1 MKRPSLG
8 LRGKLALAA
17 LVVAALPWVGWL
29 YVEELERFL
38 ADAQEQALMGTARA
52 VATALHDRPG
62 LLGAHEA
69 NQADPRRQAEEE
81 LRRLAQ
87 ERGADASAASEPPPA
102 PTDPVQ
108 AAHEI
113 SAILKGLER
122 TTSRIWV
129 VNREYRVLALAGSLK
144 RSEPRTV
151 AGGWIE
157 RAGHLLFA
165 GVVQRPSE
173 DFDEATPQDALA
185 SGKEIAAAFQGAPRS
200 GMRPTADG
208 KAVIVSAAYP
218 IWAAD
223 EVVGAV
229 VAEET
234 TNSILS
240 VRSRAL
246 ERLLLATLAAF
257 VLAAA
262 VLGTLA
268 TRISW
273 RIRRLRDEAEGAID
287 AQGRIAHPMSGSRAG
302 DEIGDLSRSFS
313 ALLARLAEHHAYL
326 ENMASRLSHELR
338 TPVAVVRSSLENL
351 KLDASPEEAR
361 VYLERAEQG
370 LARLSTILTRMSE
383 AARLEQGL
391 ATTQRE
397 CFDLAAVVAGCI
409 EGYRVAFS
417 GRVFELELPREPS
430 AQVLVEGSPDLIS
443 QLLDKLVDNAK
454 DFGTPG
460 TPIRVRLECTDSDAV
475 LSVANQGVPLPE
487 GMRDRV
493 FASMVSMRKGSPAT
507 GPHLGL
513 GLHIARLITEFHR
526 GTIRAEDLPEGGVR
540 IVVSVP
546 RAKAAQ

>member
-1 MKRPSLG
+1 MKRFAFG
-8 LRGKLALAA
+8 LRGKLAAAA
-17 LVVAALPWVGWL
+17 LVLAALPWVGWL

-38 ADAQEQALMGTARA
+38 AEAQEQVLMGTARA
-52 VATALHDRPG
+52 VATALHERPG
-62 LLGAHEA
+62 LLESPPSGGD
-69 NQADPRRQAEEE
+69 DPQRQAEEE

-87 ERGADASAASEPPPA
+87 ERAAEGSDIEPPV
-102 PTDPVQ
+102 DPVQ
-108 AAHEI
+108 AARELN
-113 SAILKGLER
+113 AILKGLER
-122 TTSRIWV
+122 TTSRIWI

-144 RSEPRTV
+144 RREPPSQADDWIDQ
-151 AGGWIE
+151 AGQ
-157 RAGHLLFA
+157 LLFA
-165 GVVQRPSE
+165 GLVERPSE
-173 DFDEATPQDALA
+173 DFDEAAPQDALT
-185 SGKEIAAAFQGAPRS
+185 SGKEVSAALQGAPRS
-200 GMRPTADG
+200 GKRPTADG

-218 IWAAD
+218 IWAD
-223 EVVGAV
+223 NEVAGAV
-229 VAEET
+229 VVEET

-246 ERLLLATLAAF
+246 ERLLIATLAAF

-262 VLGTLA
+262 VLGALA

-273 RIRRLRDEAEGAID
+273 RIRRLRDDAEGAID
-287 AQGRIAHPMSGSRAG
+287 AQGRIAHPMSGSRSG

-313 ALLARLAEHHAYL
+313 ALLARLADHHAYL
-326 ENMASRLSHELR
+326 ETMASRLSHELR

-351 KLDASPEEAR
+351 KLGASAEEAR

-397 CFDLAAVVAGCI
+397 RFDLAVVVAGCV

-417 GRVFELELPREPS
+417 GRVFELELPQDADGLAREVP
-430 AQVLVEGSPDLIS
+430 VEGSPDLVS
-443 QLLDKLVDNAK
+443 QLLDKLVDNAQ

-460 TPIRVRLECTDSDAV
+460 TPIRVRLERTGTEAI

-487 GMRDRV
+487 GMRDRL
-493 FASMVSMRKGSPAT
+493 FASMVSMRTGSVAT

-540 IVVSVP
+540 VVLALP
-546 RAKAAQ
+546 LAEKTQ